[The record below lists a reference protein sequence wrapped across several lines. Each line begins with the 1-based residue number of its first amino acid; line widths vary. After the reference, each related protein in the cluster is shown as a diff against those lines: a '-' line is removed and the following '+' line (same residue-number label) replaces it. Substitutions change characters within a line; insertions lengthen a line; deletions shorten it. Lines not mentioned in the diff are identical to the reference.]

1 MDGMKTCQR
10 IDDDICGHAIY
21 AGDQRCP
28 TCGRRLTMLE
38 SSRNL
43 SSAARLL
50 GRVFERNAREL
61 PRKIAQIGRLG

>member
-1 MDGMKTCQR
+1 MKTCQR